1 MSGIFRIFIIILPLT
16 ISLAAYFLAVHA
28 LFPARVEKT
37 KTILQGMPQR
47 SFGVGLVNFSFFF
60 IIAIILFSIADNVGN
75 EFFKG
80 VIMLPGLIILA
91 FIGIMLTF
99 GLAGMTAHVG
109 ERIVPDTLPWKQT
122 IWGTVCLSFACAL
135 PFIGWF
141 LLFPYIGLVG
151 IGAFILGL
159 FQREPKS

>member
-1 MSGIFRIFIIILPLT
+1 MSGIMRIFIIILPLT
-16 ISLAAYFLAVHA
+16 ISLAAYFLAANA
-28 LFPARVEKT
+28 LFPMRVGKT
-37 KTILQGMPQR
+37 KAIIQSMSTR
-47 SFGVGLVNFSFFF
+47 SFWLGLVNFSFFF
-60 IIAIILFSIADNVGN
+60 IIAIILLSIADNVDT
-75 EFFKG
+75 EFIKG
-80 VIMLPGLIILA
+80 VVMLPGLIILA

-99 GLAGMTAHVG
+99 GLAGMTAYVG
-109 ERIVPDTLPWKQT
+109 ERIFPEAASWKQT
-122 IWGTVCLSFACAL
+122 IWGTVCLCFACVL

>member
-16 ISLAAYFLAVHA
+16 ISLAAYFLAAHV
-28 LFPARVEKT
+28 LFPARVGKT
-37 KTILQGMPQR
+37 KAILQSMPAR

-60 IIAIILFSIADNVGN
+60 IIAIILFSTADNVDN
-75 EFFKG
+75 EFLKG

-91 FIGIMLTF
+91 FISIMLTF
-99 GLAGMTAHVG
+99 GLAGMTSHVG
-109 ERIVPDTLPWKQT
+109 ERIVPDMLPWKQT
-122 IWGTVCLSFACAL
+122 FWGTVCLSFACAL

-151 IGAFILGL
+151 IGAFILGI